1 VPILLLAGYGLRG
14 SVAKR
19 PKFRS
24 ENIQSAEKYFEVLG
38 NLEPNFQQI
47 CLKRAENVSN

>member
-1 VPILLLAGYGLRG
+1 VPILLLAAYGLLG

-19 PKFRS
+19 PKFRLK
-24 ENIQSAEKYFEVLG
+24 NIKRAEKYFEVLG

-47 CLKRAENVSN
+47 CLKRAENVSY